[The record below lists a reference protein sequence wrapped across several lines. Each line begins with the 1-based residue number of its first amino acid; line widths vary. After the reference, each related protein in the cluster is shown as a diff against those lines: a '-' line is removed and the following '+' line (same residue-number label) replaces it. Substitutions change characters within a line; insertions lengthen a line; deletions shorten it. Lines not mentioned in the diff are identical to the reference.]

1 MFPSPENGVTPAQ
14 VDTAVRQS
22 PRSAPPFWAVAMVLA
37 ISIGAVYGRAFN
49 APFIFDDDGSII
61 QNSSITTLWPLFGTV
76 EQPGPLRPAADL
88 PTAGRPLVNLTF
100 AINYH
105 FGHLNPIGY
114 HLFNV
119 VLHFLS
125 AMLLWAIVR
134 RTLRLP
140 YFNGRFDTAAD
151 WLALAVALLWSLHPL
166 QTEAVIYVTQRTE
179 LMMALCYLATLYCS
193 LRYWSVLP
201 SLLEE
206 GRVAGDS
213 PLRGDGAL
221 DETRIRRQRAAWLFL
236 AIVACAFG
244 MGSKEVMI
252 SAPLVVLLFERTFIA
267 GSLANA
273 FRRSWRLYA
282 GLTAAAV
289 LLIALSLNA
298 PRSQSAGFHL
308 GLSLPVWWAT
318 QCKVLLIYLKLVI
331 WPAPLLLHYELP
343 YLNSFAD
350 AAIYVIPVALLSLAA
365 LLLLWKNSPLGFLL
379 VASAAIL
386 APTSIVPLPT
396 EMAAERRMY
405 LPLAALVALFVV
417 GGYLLIQKYLKRKS
431 RDAEA
436 ALNTRP
442 RPIAIALPVVL
453 LSLLLGVVSAMRL
466 AAYNDPM
473 RLWQRVVE
481 YQPNN
486 YTAHYNLGMMLN
498 QAGRETESFAAL
510 EAAVKANPNAANAR
524 SAFGFALMSA
534 GHLAEAAESLQA
546 ALAIDPDHVG
556 ALNNMGRLFILL
568 ERNSEAIPHLQHA
581 LQRNPNHA
589 DAHHNLGKALANV
602 GQTDAAIE
610 ELRTALRLTPND
622 VDVLMSLGTVL
633 TFANRNAEAVEALQ
647 RAVALRP
654 NYAGAQ
660 NSLGIAM
667 FRAGNASQAI
677 EQFRRFIELDPK
689 NVAGYCNLGNI
700 FAVQGDYKPAIPLYE
715 QAIAMQPKFAEGH
728 FRLAAALVETGRPAE
743 AIEHFETGIR
753 LNHGLVPVDLNLARS
768 MAKTQRSEEAIRAA
782 KKGIEDARSAGNTA
796 AADQLELWLKT
807 YQAEPPAGGKP
818 PNQGQR
824 SSGNES
830 KFVDSR

>member
-1 MFPSPENGVTPAQ
+1 LPDSDKRELIFPSPENGVTPAE
-14 VDTAVRQS
+14 VDTAVRER
-22 PRSAPPFWAVAMVLA
+22 PRGTPRFWVAAIVLA
-37 ISIGAVYGRAFN
+37 ISIGAVYGRALN
-49 APFIFDDDGSII
+49 APFIFDDDGSILQNASI
-61 QNSSITTLWPLFGTV
+61 QSLWPLWGTL

-88 PTAGRPLVNLTF
+88 PTAGRPLVNLTL

-105 FGHLNPIGY
+105 FGALNPIGY

-119 VLHFLS
+119 VLHFL
-125 AMLLWAIVR
+125 AAVLLWAIVR

-151 WLALAVALLWSLHPL
+151 WLALGVALLWALHPL

-179 LMMALCYLATLYCS
+179 LMMAVCYLATLYCS

-201 SLLEE
+201 SLLE
-206 GRVAGDS
+206 GGQVAGDS
-213 PLRGDGAL
+213 PWRGDGTL
-221 DETRIRRQRAAWLFL
+221 DQTRLRRQRATWLFM

-244 MGSKEVMI
+244 MASKEVMI
-252 SAPLVVLLFERTFIA
+252 SAPLVVLLFERTFVA

-273 FRRSWRLYA
+273 FRRSWPLYA

-289 LLIALSLNA
+289 LLVALSLNA

-308 GLSLPVWWAT
+308 GLPLPTWWAT
-318 QCKVLLIYLKLVI
+318 QCKVLLMYLKLVI

-350 AAIYVIPVALLSLAA
+350 AAIYVIPVALLA
-365 LLLLWKNSPLGFLL
+365 LIALVLLWRNSPLGFLL

-405 LPLAALVALFVV
+405 LPLAALVTLFVV
-417 GGYLLIQKYLKRKS
+417 GGYLLIQRYLKRKS

-436 ALNTRP
+436 ALNTRSK
-442 RPIAIALPVVL
+442 PIVIALPV
-453 LSLLLGVVSAMRL
+453 LLLVVLFGVVSAMRL
-466 AAYNDPM
+466 VAYNDPI
-473 RLWQRVVE
+473 RLWQHVVQH
-481 YQPNN
+481 QPNN

-498 QAGRETESFAAL
+498 QAGREAESFAEL
-510 EAAVKANPNAANAR
+510 QAAVAANPNSANAR

-534 GHLAEAAESLQA
+534 GRLPEAAESLQA

-568 ERNSEAIPHLQHA
+568 ERNSKAISHLQHA
-581 LQRNPNHA
+581 LQKNPNHA

-633 TFANRNAEAVEALQ
+633 TFANRNAEAIEALQ
-647 RAVALRP
+647 QAVALRP
-654 NYAGAQ
+654 NYAGAR

-667 FRAGNASQAI
+667 FRAGSASQAI
-677 EQFRRFIELDPK
+677 EQFRRFIELDPN

-700 FAVQGDYKPAIPLYE
+700 FAAQGDYKQAIPLYE
-715 QAIAMQPKFAEGH
+715 QAIAMHPKVAEGH
-728 FRLAAALVETGRPAE
+728 FSLAVALAETGRPAE

-753 LNHGLVPVDLNLARS
+753 LNNGLVPADLSLARS
-768 MAKTQRSEEAIRAA
+768 MAKAPRSEEAIRAA
-782 KKGIEDARSAGNTA
+782 KKGIEDARSAGDTA
-796 AADQLELWLKT
+796 VADQLEVWLKT
-807 YQAEPPAGGKP
+807 YQAESQAAEEPSANVPTK
-818 PNQGQR
+818 
-824 SSGNES
+824 
-830 KFVDSR
+830 